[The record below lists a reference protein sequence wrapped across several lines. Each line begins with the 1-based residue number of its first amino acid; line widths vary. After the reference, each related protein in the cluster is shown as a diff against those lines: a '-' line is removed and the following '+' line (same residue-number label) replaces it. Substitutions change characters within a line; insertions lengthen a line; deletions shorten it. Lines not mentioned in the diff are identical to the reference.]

1 MRDSNSSNGNWTKIS
16 LFLLGFWALSAT
28 GLVLPPAG
36 SARGEG
42 QARSRYEILKQ
53 RAEAEE
59 AREKEWRKRYAKHV
73 QDFQNAR
80 KRLEEIEAS
89 RTWSNRGVTR
99 QQEEQALVVLQ
110 QAESALD
117 KLHEQARREGVPPG
131 WLRE

>member
-1 MRDSNSSNGNWTKIS
+1 MRDSNSTHGSWTKIS
-16 LFLLGFWALSAT
+16 LCLLGFWARSAT

-36 SARGEG
+36 SARAEG
-42 QARSRYEILKQ
+42 QAQSRYEILKQ
-53 RAEAEE
+53 RAKAEE
-59 AREKEWRKRYAKHV
+59 AREQEWRERYAKHV
-73 QDFQNAR
+73 QDVQNAR

-117 KLHEQARREGVPPG
+117 KLQEQARREGVPPG
-131 WLRE
+131 WLRD

>member
-28 GLVLPPAG
+28 GLVLPSAG
-36 SARGEG
+36 SARAEG

-80 KRLEEIEAS
+80 KRL
-89 RTWSNRGVTR
+89 
-99 QQEEQALVVLQ
+99 
-110 QAESALD
+110 
-117 KLHEQARREGVPPG
+117 ARRPG
-131 WLRE
+131 PRRLRAHHHCTTCSTSSRSSSRWDMPSCR

>member
-28 GLVLPPAG
+28 GLVLPSAG
-36 SARGEG
+36 SARAEG

-131 WLRE
+131 WLRD